1 METIATNIE
10 SLYEKAKDYAEINL
24 ELAKLNAVDKA
35 ADVVSSLLARLLV
48 IMVVAIFVLF
58 LSITLSLYLGELL
71 GKDYFGFL
79 FVSLLYLLLAIIL
92 HYYRDQIIKAP
103 LTNVVI
109 AKLLKKKSLSNN
121 TKPNQDGIL

>member
-1 METIATNIE
+1 MESIATNIE
-10 SLYEKAKDYAEINL
+10 SLYEKAKDYAEINI

-79 FVSLLYLLLAIIL
+79 AVSGLYFLLALVL
-92 HYYRDQIIKAP
+92 HYFRDYIIKTP

-109 AKLLKKKSLSNN
+109 AKLLKKKSVSNN
-121 TKPNQDGIL
+121 SK

>member
-79 FVSLLYLLLAIIL
+79 FVSGLYLLLAIIL
-92 HYYRDQIIKAP
+92 HYFRDQIIKAP

-109 AKLLKKKSLSNN
+109 AKLLKKKKLSNN
-121 TKPNQDGIL
+121 SKPNQDGVL